1 MKSSIIVSVVV
12 IVLAAF
18 YLKSMMSHD
27 DIADIEKMGS
37 GMATES
43 TDKKTQPV
51 DAVAADAKSVEAAP
65 ADAKPVETAPADAPQ
80 DGIKPVEEAAEPEG
94 KTEDQT

>member
-18 YLKSMMSHD
+18 YLKSMMSHG
-27 DIADIEKMGS
+27 DIADIDKMGS
-37 GMATES
+37 GMTTES

-51 DAVAADAKSVEAAP
+51 DAEAADAKIGRSR
-65 ADAKPVETAPADAPQ
+65 T
-80 DGIKPVEEAAEPEG
+80 G
-94 KTEDQT
+94 